1 MPSVPH
7 LEALLLLRGDSHR
20 PWNAT
25 QIAQRLY
32 IDDAAATA
40 ILEHLTGVGLIAR
53 GPQSNAYRYAPSAPG
68 QAEMA
73 DRLADLHAHALVA
86 VTNLIHGRPAHLF
99 ADAFRF
105 RKD

>member
-1 MPSVPH
+1 M
-7 LEALLLLRGDSHR
+7 LLRGDPHR
-20 PWNAT
+20 SWNAT

-32 IDDAAATA
+32 IDDAGARVVLEQLAAA
-40 ILEHLTGVGLIAR
+40 GLIAR
-53 GPQSNAYRYAPSAPG
+53 DPQSNAFRYAPSAPA
-68 QAEMA
+68 QAEIA